1 MSVASLGGA
10 PSRSARTLSTKKA
23 SPLGKV
29 TDSASYMAEP
39 IGSPRSHQRRVVAP
53 RPKRRSRGVMLR
65 SGGVALLAMLYLQER
80 HWTLLTR
87 MSIARE
93 RLSPEESRAA
103 ALEAARALLLE
114 SGPQAVTLKAV
125 AARIGKTHANLL
137 HHCGSAA
144 GLQAQLARSIAE
156 HVTAAIGAAVERAR
170 QGEADPREIVDR
182 TFEAFDREGAG
193 ALAAWMILSGNRDAL
208 DPVLDAIHGL
218 VDQLRQGH
226 EDRPVQETT
235 LWLGLAPVCGFAA
248 GPGPRRA
255 LAPP

>member
-1 MSVASLGGA
+1 MVK
-10 PSRSARTLSTKKA
+10 R
-23 SPLGKV
+23 
-29 TDSASYMAEP
+29 AES
-39 IGSPRSHQRRVVAP
+39 I
-53 RPKRRSRGVMLR
+53 
-65 SGGVALLAMLYLQER
+65 R
-80 HWTLLTR
+80 HDVQDHIFTS
-87 MSIARE
+87 MSITAAPRE

-103 ALEAARALLLE
+103 ALEAARRLLIDH
-114 SGPQAVTLKAV
+114 GPQAVTLKAV

-137 HHCGSAA
+137 HHFGSAA
-144 GLQAQLARSIAE
+144 GLQSQLARSIAE

-182 TFEAFDREGAG
+182 TFEAFGREGAG

-235 LWLGLAPVCGFAA
+235 LWLVLAALGDSLLGPAMAEALGLPRDKAREIAA
-248 GPGPRRA
+248 RQL
-255 LAPP
+255 LAAHPDFEAKEG